1 MKIAFVAQP
10 IDPVLPPNQNSIGI
24 WIYEVGRRLAKSHE
38 VLVYLRGNG
47 FKGKRRVRI
56 DGVDFNAIPL
66 RLDNRLLRYLK
77 RFSRRFDP
85 KRPLFA
91 TYLYYL
97 GYIVRIALNLRKQQC
112 DIVHIHNFSQF
123 VPIVKAVNPNVKIAL
138 HMHCEWLTQLNHK
151 MIERRLRN
159 SDLIISCSEY
169 ITQKTRLAFP
179 QFADRCHT
187 VYNGIDVNNFTPEN
201 KTRIGRTGDGHKRIL
216 FIGRIS
222 PEKGVHILL
231 DAFKKVLDRCPK
243 TNLQLVG
250 PQTPAPIEYIVA
262 LSDDPKV
269 LELATFYTG
278 SYLSHLSEKISPDLV
293 NRVTFY
299 KYIPYLDLISYYH
312 NAHLFVFPSVWDEPF
327 GMPIIEAM
335 ACGVPVVATR
345 GGGITEIIED
355 GKTGLLVERGND
367 DMLAKAIQRLLENE
381 GLCRSLGNAGRQKVI
396 KSFSWDSISDDLLS
410 KYRKL
415 GQRSN

>member
-1 MKIAFVAQP
+1 MKIAFIAQP
-10 IDPVLPPNQNSIGI
+10 IDPVLPPHQNSIGI

-38 VLVYLRGNG
+38 VLVYVRGNG
-47 FKGKRRVRI
+47 FKGKRNVRI
-56 DGVDFNAIPL
+56 EGVDFNAIPL
-66 RLDNRLLRYLK
+66 RFDNRLLRYLN
-77 RFSRRFDP
+77 RFSMRFDP

-91 TYLYYL
+91 THLYYL

-123 VPIVKAVNPNVKIAL
+123 VPIVKALNPNVKITL
-138 HMHCEWLTQLNHK
+138 HMHCEWLTQLNHNL
-151 MIERRLRN
+151 IERRLKN
-159 SDLIISCSEY
+159 ADLIISCSEY

-179 QFADRCHT
+179 QYADRCHT
-187 VYNGIDVNNFTPEN
+187 VYNGIDVNHFIPEKRTPP
-201 KTRIGRTGDGHKRIL
+201 GRRGEDHKGIL

-222 PEKGVHILL
+222 PEKGLHILL
-231 DAFKKVLDRCPK
+231 DAFKKVFKHYPK
-243 TNLQLVG
+243 LNLHLVG
-250 PQTPAPIEYIVA
+250 PQIPAPMEYIVA

-269 LELATFYTG
+269 LELATFYAG
-278 SYLSHLSEKISPDLV
+278 GYLSHLTEKISPDLID
-293 NRVTFY
+293 RVIFH
-299 KYIPYLDLISYYH
+299 KYIPYSELVKCYH
-312 NAHLFVFPSVWDEPF
+312 NADVFVFPSVWDEPF

-355 GKTGLLVERGND
+355 GKTGLLVERGNE
-367 DMLAKAIQRLLENE
+367 DMLAKAIQRLLEDE
-381 GLCRSLGNAGRQKVI
+381 ALCRSLGNAGRQKVI
-396 KSFSWDSISDDLLS
+396 KSFSWDKISNDLLA

>member
-10 IDPVLPPNQNSIGI
+10 IDPVLPPHQNSIGI

-38 VLVYLRGNG
+38 VLVYFRGNG
-47 FKGKRRVRI
+47 SKGKGNAQI
-56 DGVDFNAIPL
+56 ESVDFNAIPL
-66 RLDNRLLRYLK
+66 RIDDRLLRYLK
-77 RFSRRFDP
+77 RFSRRFDA
-85 KRPLFA
+85 KRPLF
-91 TYLYYL
+91 TNCLYYL

-123 VPIVKAVNPNVKIAL
+123 VPIVKAFNPNVKITL
-138 HMHCEWLTQLNHK
+138 HMHCEWLTQLNHNL
-151 MIERRLRN
+151 IERRLRDT
-159 SDLIISCSEY
+159 DLIISCSEY

-179 QFADRCHT
+179 QFANRCHT
-187 VYNGIDVNNFTPEN
+187 VYNGIDVTSFTPEN
-201 KTRIGRTGDGHKRIL
+201 KTRIGRAGDGHKTIL

-222 PEKGVHILL
+222 PEKGVHVLL
-231 DAFKKVLDRCPK
+231 DAFEKVLERYPK
-243 TNLQLVG
+243 LNLQLVG
-250 PQTPAPIEYIVA
+250 PQALLPMEYLIA

-269 LELATFYTG
+269 LELATFYSG
-278 SYLSHLSEKISPDLV
+278 GYLSYLNEKTSPDLV

-312 NAHLFVFPSVWDEPF
+312 NADFFVFPSVWDEPF

-335 ACGVPVVATR
+335 ACGLPVIATR
-345 GGGITEIIED
+345 GGGIPEIVED
-355 GKTGLLVERGND
+355 GKTGILVERGNSEA
-367 DMLAKAIQRLLENE
+367 LSRAILSLLEDE
-381 GLCRSLGNAGRQKVI
+381 ELRKTMGNAGKQRVI
-396 KSFSWDSISDDLLS
+396 EFFTWDSVSDDLLS